1 MRHMLVVAGCFGSCP
16 SYAAGETASAR
27 GPIPIGDL
35 ITVLDILRR
44 SRDGEMF

>member
-1 MRHMLVVAGCFGSCP
+1 MRHMLVVAGRFGSCP
-16 SYAAGETASAR
+16 SYAVGETASAG

-35 ITVLDILRR
+35 VIVLDILRR